1 LLALPITILTFQ
13 LCPLNGNLALDIDKQ
28 AARFVVRDHNGQQLE
43 NDLKKKLPR
52 SYFAGGLAR
61 VSPSRTV

>member
-1 LLALPITILTFQ
+1 MATP
-13 LCPLNGNLALDIDKQ
+13 LALDIDKQ

-43 NDLKKKLPR
+43 NDLKKKLLW